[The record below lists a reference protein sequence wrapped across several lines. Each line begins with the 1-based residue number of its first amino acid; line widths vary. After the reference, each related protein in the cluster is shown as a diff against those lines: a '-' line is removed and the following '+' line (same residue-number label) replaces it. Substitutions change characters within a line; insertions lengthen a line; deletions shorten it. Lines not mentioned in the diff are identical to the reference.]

1 MHRSAA
7 AACAAL
13 LALGPLLARADAVED
28 AIRAR
33 EGYMDLVSIEMG
45 ALAAM
50 AKGEA
55 PYDATAAEAHARDLG
70 ALSGYAY
77 PELFVPGSA
86 KPERPGKTRA
96 LPEIWADKADFDA
109 KFGDFVSAISALQS
123 QAGAGQAALGPALGK
138 VGATCKACH
147 DAYRAKDF

>member
-1 MHRSAA
+1 MQKTA

-13 LALGPLLARADAVED
+13 LALAPLLARADAVDD
-28 AIRAR
+28 AIKAR
-33 EGYMDLVSIEMG
+33 QGFYDLVSHEMG

-55 PYDATAAEAHARDLG
+55 PYDATAAAAHARDLR
-70 ALSGYAY
+70 ALSGYAL
-77 PELFVPGSA
+77 PELFVAGSA
-86 KPERPGKTRA
+86 KPERSGKTRA
-96 LPEIWADKADFDA
+96 LPEIWADKADFEA
-109 KFGDFVSAISALQS
+109 KFGDFVSAVSAFQS